1 MKVITFQELEAS
13 FEHILEDIEANKE
26 HYRIQR
32 DDGEDVMLVPVETY
46 TVLKDVYTDW
56 VEEPQNEPPVEQF
69 DPYPLPM
76 EYIADAEPE
85 AF

>member
-13 FEHILEDIEANKE
+13 FDQILEDIETNKE
-26 HYRIQR
+26 HYQIQR
-32 DDGEDVMLVPVETY
+32 DDGENVMLVPAETY
-46 TVLKDVYTDW
+46 TVLKDVYNDW
-56 VEEPQNEPPVEQF
+56 VEEPRNEPPLEQF

-85 AF
+85 TF